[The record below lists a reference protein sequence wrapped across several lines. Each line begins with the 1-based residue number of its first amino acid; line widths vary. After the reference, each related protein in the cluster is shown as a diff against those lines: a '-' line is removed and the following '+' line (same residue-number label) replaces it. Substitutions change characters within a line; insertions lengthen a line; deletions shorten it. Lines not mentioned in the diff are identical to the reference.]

1 MQTTPIVDRL
11 TQQFKGCLTV
21 VRANYATPQG
31 LQLAQQYGVK
41 SHPVIVVI
49 DRAGTVTTRINGVPD
64 EAQLTQAVTAICR

>member
-1 MQTTPIVDRL
+1 MQTMPIVDRL

-21 VRANYATPQG
+21 VRADYATSQG

-64 EAQLTQAVTAICR
+64 EAQLTLAVSAICQ

>member
-1 MQTTPIVDRL
+1 MPIVDRL
-11 TQQFKGCLTV
+11 AQQFTGCLTV
-21 VRANYATPQG
+21 VRADYATPQG

-64 EAQLTQAVTAICR
+64 EAQLTQAVTTICR

>member
-11 TQQFKGCLTV
+11 AQQFTGCLTV
-21 VRANYATPQG
+21 VRADYATPDG

-49 DRAGTVTTRINGVPD
+49 DRAGTVTSRINGVPD
-64 EAQLTQAVTAICR
+64 ETQLTQAVMAICR